1 MCFGNVIYYDREGLS
16 SFPDLVQI
24 RDLEIRDCSKS
35 VINDIIIFLF
45 SVLLGQQEDWNKP
58 WSGVKEMLEEILCL
72 IVGLELGEV
81 GYIKEFPP
89 YHKLRT

>member
-1 MCFGNVIYYDREGLS
+1 
-16 SFPDLVQI
+16 
-24 RDLEIRDCSKS
+24 
-35 VINDIIIFLF
+35 
-45 SVLLGQQEDWNKP
+45 
-58 WSGVKEMLEEILCL
+58 VKEMLEEILCL